1 VDLDSYIAKY
11 RPEWQRLEQACAG
24 GGSGLAKRPGE
35 EIEEVVRLYQRVSAH
50 LAEVQARFRDPRLRG
65 YLNGVVIRAHGAIY
79 SSRPR
84 TLAGAVR
91 WFGPRYRKAIRRTAP
106 FILAAAALLVIV
118 AVACLLWVNGSREAR
133 AGLLPAFARGQ
144 IRRSGGRTDFGI
156 PNAAVSTFILINN
169 VQVAF
174 LAFALG
180 ITLMLGTLYM
190 VIQNAVLLGVLAG
203 AYTAFGRAG
212 AFWTLIL
219 PHGLLELTAICI
231 AAGAGM
237 RMGWAL
243 IDPGDRPRSRAL
255 AEESRDAVLVVLGV
269 VPAFVLAAIIE
280 GFVTGNVPGPV
291 ALALGAVVWI
301 GYMAF
306 LIGPGTFLR
315 GGRGH
320 PSPPRFRVDP
330 GI

>member
-1 VDLDSYIAKY
+1 MDLDSYIAKY
-11 RPEWQRLEQACAG
+11 RPEWQRLEEACAG

-50 LAEVQARFRDPRLRG
+50 LAEVQTRFRDPRLRG

-91 WFGPRYRKAIRRTAP
+91 LFGPRYRKAIRRTAP
-106 FILAAAALLVIV
+106 FILAAAVLLVIV

-133 AGLLPAFARGQ
+133 AGLLPAFARDQ

-180 ITLMLGTLYM
+180 ITLMIGTLYM

-212 AFWTLIL
+212 LFWTLIL

-231 AAGAGM
+231 AAGSGM

-280 GFVTGNVPGPV
+280 GFVTGNVPGPA
-291 ALALGAVVWI
+291 ALTLGVVVWV
-301 GYMAF
+301 GYTAF
-306 LIGPGTFLR
+306 LIGPGTIWR
-315 GGRGH
+315 GRRTH
-320 PSPPRFRVDP
+320 PSPSRFRVDP